1 MLHHVTREEA
11 ISAAINPI
19 SNPNRSSL
27 DFVRDERGVNTDKKR
42 SNGKVGITLERSFQ
56 TN

>member
-11 ISAAINPI
+11 NSAAIDPI

-27 DFVRDERGVNTDKKR
+27 DFVRDERGVNTEKKIQWQSGDHSR
-42 SNGKVGITLERSFQ
+42 KVFSN
-56 TN
+56 